1 MRFHPQAPP
10 SATLERRSASSLS
23 VHLGEGMG
31 AAATGAGGGDGEMA
45 AAAAAAALGCGGRRN
60 WAGAPR
66 HPGARNG
73 AGSLGDRGEGGPAPR
88 WRRRT
93 GGEGGEGGWGRGR
106 QYVGGAPGVVMGPC
120 PDEAEARRGE
130 ARERGEEKS
139 WRS

>member
-31 AAATGAGGGDGEMA
+31 AAAARAGGGDGEMA
-45 AAAAAAALGCGGRRN
+45 MAAAAAAAEAALGCGGRRN

-88 WRRRT
+88 
-93 GGEGGEGGWGRGR
+93 
-106 QYVGGAPGVVMGPC
+106 
-120 PDEAEARRGE
+120 
-130 ARERGEEKS
+130 
-139 WRS
+139 